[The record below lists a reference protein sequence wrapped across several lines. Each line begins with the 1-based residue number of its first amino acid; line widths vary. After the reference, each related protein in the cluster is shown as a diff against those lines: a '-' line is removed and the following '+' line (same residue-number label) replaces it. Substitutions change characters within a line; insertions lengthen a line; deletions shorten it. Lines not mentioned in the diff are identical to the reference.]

1 MFSVSIIGCTLTII
15 ARALIQRT
23 PHDNCSAHYVFALWM
38 LPLLFA
44 FRVRLALKLIL
55 PSTCVTMQTS
65 GPFLRLGDKQDDAN
79 WMMMTILDCVTL
91 GDGDAAALNNY
102 HCTD

>member
-1 MFSVSIIGCTLTII
+1 
-15 ARALIQRT
+15 
-23 PHDNCSAHYVFALWM
+23 M

-55 PSTCVTMQTS
+55 PSTCVTVQTS